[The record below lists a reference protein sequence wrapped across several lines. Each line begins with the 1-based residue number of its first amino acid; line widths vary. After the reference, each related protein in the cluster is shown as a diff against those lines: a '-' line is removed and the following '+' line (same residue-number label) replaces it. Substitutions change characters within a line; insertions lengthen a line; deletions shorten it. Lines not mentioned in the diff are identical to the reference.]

1 MMWGVRGMKLLT
13 FFFFD
18 RSREAV
24 CEIGSEMDIR
34 TRDTVN
40 SRLTDTLLL
49 RAPREYEQQL
59 NPSDF
64 CLLTRT
70 LTRGPE
76 GDLNNKS

>member
-1 MMWGVRGMKLLT
+1 MGSAGYET
-13 FFFFD
+13 AYFFFFD